1 MNAKRMRS
9 ESMKKLFIETNRAC
23 MPNVNE
29 IQHKAWK
36 IMWLNSE
43 KDRLRHE
50 YERRKSEIEQEIE
63 VLQKAISNSNCTSTV
78 Y

>member
-1 MNAKRMRS
+1 
-9 ESMKKLFIETNRAC
+9 MKKLLIETNRVC

-43 KDRLRHE
+43 KDRLRRE
-50 YERRKSEIEQEIE
+50 YERRKSEIEHEIE
-63 VLQKAISNSNCTSTV
+63 MLQKAISNSNCTSTV

>member
-1 MNAKRMRS
+1 
-9 ESMKKLFIETNRAC
+9 MKKLFIEMNRVFT
-23 MPNVNE
+23 PNVNE

-43 KDRLRHE
+43 KERLRRE
-50 YERRKSEIEQEIE
+50 YELRKSEIEQEIE